1 MPKILKT
8 EKVVVEKSVDAG
20 FVCDRCE
27 EVIDKQNCL
36 RTDNFEIN
44 YTFGY
49 GTKYDC
55 TQVSATIC
63 DNCLIDIIVKEVPNA
78 KIGEL
83 PW

>member
-8 EKVVVEKSVDAG
+8 EKVVVEKSVDTG
-20 FVCDRCE
+20 FICDRCDTQ
-27 EVIDKQNCL
+27 IDKHST

-63 DNCLIDIIVKEVPNA
+63 DNCLMDIILKEIPNA
-78 KIGEL
+78 DIKEI